1 MSGKRGPK
9 IKLTDSGRKR
19 RKQER
24 NAIVNKSRMSI
35 GYQIDRWND
44 IKTQLSIEIMQKLQ
58 KYYLTGMFTLHHF
71 LRIILIISYYIV
83 DGKYCL

>member
-24 NAIVNKSRMSI
+24 NAIVNKSRISI
-35 GYQIDRWND
+35 GDQIDRWNH
-44 IKTQLSIEIMQKLQ
+44 IKTQLSIESNAEVAKILLDR
-58 KYYLTGMFTLHHF
+58 YVYSTSFFTYNINYFLLH
-71 LRIILIISYYIV
+71 
-83 DGKYCL
+83 C

>member
-24 NAIVNKSRMSI
+24 NAIVNKSRISI
-35 GYQIDRWND
+35 GDQIDRWND
-44 IKTQLSIEIMQKLQ
+44 IKTQLSIESNAEVAKIVLDR
-58 KYYLTGMFTLHHF
+58 YVFSTSFFTYNIDYF
-71 LRIILIISYYIV
+71 LL
-83 DGKYCL
+83 YC

>member
-24 NAIVNKSRMSI
+24 NAIVNKSRISI
-35 GYQIDRWND
+35 GDQIDRWND
-44 IKTQLSIEIMQKLQ
+44 IKIQLSIESNAEVAKILLDR
-58 KYYLTGMFTLHHF
+58 YVYSTSFFTYNINYFLLH
-71 LRIILIISYYIV
+71 
-83 DGKYCL
+83 C

>member
-24 NAIVNKSRMSI
+24 NAIVNKSRISI
-35 GYQIDRWND
+35 GDQIDRWND
-44 IKTQLSIEIMQKLQ
+44 IKTQLSIESNAEVAKILLDRYVYSKSF
-58 KYYLTGMFTLHHF
+58 FTYNINYFLLH
-71 LRIILIISYYIV
+71 
-83 DGKYCL
+83 C

>member
-24 NAIVNKSRMSI
+24 NAIVNKSRISI
-35 GYQIDRWND
+35 GDQIDRWND
-44 IKTQLSIEIMQKLQ
+44 IKTQLSIESNAEVAKILLDR
-58 KYYLTGMFTLHHF
+58 YVYSTSFFTYNIDNFLLH
-71 LRIILIISYYIV
+71 
-83 DGKYCL
+83 C

>member
-24 NAIVNKSRMSI
+24 NAIVNKSRISI
-35 GYQIDRWND
+35 GDQIDRWND
-44 IKTQLSIEIMQKLQ
+44 IKTQLSIESNAEVAKILLDR
-58 KYYLTGMFTLHHF
+58 YVYSTSFFTYNINYFLLH
-71 LRIILIISYYIV
+71 
-83 DGKYCL
+83 C

>member
-24 NAIVNKSRMSI
+24 NAIVNKSRISI
-35 GYQIDRWND
+35 GDQIDRWNY
-44 IKTQLSIEIMQKLQ
+44 IKTQLSIESNAEVAKILLDR
-58 KYYLTGMFTLHHF
+58 YVYSTSFFTYNINYFLLH
-71 LRIILIISYYIV
+71 
-83 DGKYCL
+83 C